1 MEKKILED
9 RIERF
14 FNAELSVEE
23 ERELY
28 HYLRENDVP
37 AELRR
42 DKETIIALCGDYG
55 EVVMPEGATARL
67 EAMIDELADMQER
80 VVTDDAR
87 VAKTGHRILTIPR
100 IALGGAVAAAM
111 AVAAY
116 ILFLGDGQLVAPSG
130 DGNVQVFAVTDAD
143 EEDTFDNPEDA
154 MECFKGAFE
163 NMMLAVN
170 TTRENTRKMEN
181 TLNKAVAPYK
191 DMIRINIQ

>member
-87 VAKTGHRILTIPR
+87 VAKTGHKILTIPR
-100 IALGGAVAAAM
+100 IALGGAVAAVM

-116 ILFLGDGQLVAPSG
+116 ILFLSDGQLVAPSG
-130 DGNVQVFAVTDAD
+130 EGNVQVFAVTDAD

-154 MECFKGAFE
+154 MLCFKAACDDVL
-163 NMMLAVN
+163 LAIN
-170 TTRENTRKMEN
+170 TANNSSREIGN
-181 TLNKAVAPYK
+181 TLKESLIHNNG
-191 DMIRINIQ
+191 INNRKQ